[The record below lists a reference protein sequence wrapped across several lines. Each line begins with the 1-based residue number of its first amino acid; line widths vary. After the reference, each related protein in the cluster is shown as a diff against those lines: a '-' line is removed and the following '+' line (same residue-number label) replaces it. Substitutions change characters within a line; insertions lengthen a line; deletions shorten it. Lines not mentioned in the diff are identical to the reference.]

1 MLANLH
7 FFPPGDHPGFHSVG
21 HVTNVDVRK
30 NTTFFMNSI
39 EEPEE
44 VPNDAVVPF
53 SDALAAAK
61 EFFASQEL
69 PRSVDW
75 FEL

>member
-1 MLANLH
+1 
-7 FFPPGDHPGFHSVG
+7 
-21 HVTNVDVRK
+21 VRK
-30 NTTFFMNSI
+30 STTFFINSV

-44 VPNDAVVPF
+44 VPNNAVVPF

-61 EFFASQEL
+61 DFFTTQEL